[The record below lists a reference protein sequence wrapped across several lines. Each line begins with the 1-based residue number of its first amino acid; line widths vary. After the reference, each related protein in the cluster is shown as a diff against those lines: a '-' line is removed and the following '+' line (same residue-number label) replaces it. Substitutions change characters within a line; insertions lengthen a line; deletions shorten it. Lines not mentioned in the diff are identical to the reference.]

1 MRLSFL
7 LESAFLEGKDI
18 SFFPGNDLY
27 AVNILCACYGL
38 NTMIYNILLCL
49 QHHDIYIYILIY
61 YIKYIINILYKYI
74 NI

>member
-49 QHHDIYIYILIY
+49 QHHDIYINIY
-61 YIKYIINILYKYI
+61 KYIINKYI
-74 NI
+74 I